1 MAMSKEKTNLTSEE
15 DTKLTEQTPSED
27 QTQDIEEEVFQMP
40 KVSKKAFLIALL
52 LILLG
57 VSAFYFKSVFVAAT
71 VNGKPISRYELVKR
85 LEQQSGKQMLE
96 GLVTESLLMQEAKKQ
111 NIEVTKDDVAAE
123 IKKIEETLSKQ
134 GVKLETALTTQNL
147 TREGLEKNVT
157 LQLTAKKLVE
167 KDVKITDKDIANYVA
182 KNKDSLPKN
191 LKPAEL
197 NTQVKDFLTEQKVGE
212 LIQTKLEMLK
222 KDAKILNF
230 VKY

>member
-1 MAMSKEKTNLTSEE
+1 MAMSKEKTKPTNEE
-15 DTKLTEQTPSED
+15 DTKLTEQTPSEN

-40 KVSKKAFLIALL
+40 KVSKKAFLLALL

-111 NIEVTKDDVAAE
+111 NIKVTKEDVAKE
-123 IKKIEETLSKQ
+123 IKNIEETLSKQ

-147 TREGLEKNVT
+147 TRESLEKNVT

-167 KDVKITDKDIANYVA
+167 KDVKITDKDIADYIA

-197 NTQVKDFLTEQKVGE
+197 NTQVKDFLTEQKIGE

-222 KDAKILNF
+222 KDAKIINF

>member
-1 MAMSKEKTNLTSEE
+1 MAMSKEKTKLTSEE

-40 KVSKKAFLIALL
+40 KVSKKVFLLALL

-85 LEQQSGKQMLE
+85 LEQQSGKQMLD

-111 NIEVTKDDVAAE
+111 NIEITKEDVAAE
-123 IKKIEETLSKQ
+123 IKNIEDTLSKQ

-167 KDVKITDKDIANYVA
+167 KDVKITDKDIADYIA
-182 KNKDSLPKN
+182 KNKESLPKN
-191 LKPAEL
+191 LKQAAL
-197 NTQVKDFLTEQKVGE
+197 NTQVKDFLTEQKIGE
-212 LIQTKLEMLK
+212 LIQTKLEKLK
-222 KDAKILNF
+222 KDAKIMNF